1 MPNVAKKFLAKKSKV
16 YTIAPIE
23 VPFRGTRFKT
33 IGERTFE
40 PWTMTVYNDQEM
52 QIRGFF
58 EQWANSMKGFAS
70 NVGQQDPS
78 TLFGI
83 VEIRQLNM
91 AGEIIGQPWV
101 LQDCWPSDIVSSDI
115 VPFDIVTSCH
125 PDIGPH
131 FWQTLRCQGLLYK
144 HCCNSLSK

>member
-1 MPNVAKKFLAKKSKV
+1 
-16 YTIAPIE
+16 
-23 VPFRGTRFKT
+23 
-33 IGERTFE
+33 
-40 PWTMTVYNDQEM
+40 MTVYNDQDM

-58 EQWANSMKGFAS
+58 EEWANAMKGFAS

-101 LQDCWPSDIVSSDI
+101 LQDCWAIR
-115 VPFDIVTSCH
+115 H
-125 PDIGPH
+125 
-131 FWQTLRCQGLLYK
+131 Q
-144 HCCNSLSK
+144 CN